1 MSAALALPPY
11 APTPPTARV
20 IPFRLV
26 TEAEYLQRDAALP
39 DGRLEFYDGHVVA
52 MAGAQPAHNDI
63 VANVLTWLH
72 RQLRGRGCRARAA
85 DQRVQ
90 LSTKRSY
97 VYPDVVVGC
106 GELRYNSATNPPSLL
121 NPTLI
126 VEVLSDSTAA
136 LDRGRKFQL
145 YQTLPS
151 LRYYLLLDSQQVR
164 AELLAREP
172 DADIWTLRTAE
183 GLDVSLELPALGI
196 ALPLAEI
203 YDAVVFGEGE
213 APPEAADAPPE

>member
-1 MSAALALPPY
+1 M
-11 APTPPTARV
+11 

-52 MAGAQPAHNDI
+52 MAGASVPHNFIADNTLG
-63 VANVLTWLH
+63 ALLA
-72 RQLRGRGCRARAA
+72 RLRGKPCRPIGSDLRLYVEA
-85 DQRVQ
+85 
-90 LSTKRSY
+90 SRSY
-97 VYPDVVVGC
+97 FYPDLVVVC
-106 GELRYNSATNPPSLL
+106 GERRLKTDRQPPSLL

-172 DADIWTLRTAE
+172 GADIWTLRTAE
-183 GLDVSLELPALGI
+183 GLDASLELPALGI